1 MSAGVFD
8 ERALVELV
16 RAVVRDVVPAIVREE
31 IQATMER
38 QWLTVPEAA
47 TRLGCSAD
55 AIRMRAKRG
64 RLQTRKQ
71 GRRVYVSAESVERLR

>member
-1 MSAGVFD
+1 VSAGVFD